1 MAEAR
6 LETAKAD
13 YFMDN
18 DDVASKKADYSMR
31 VVTRMT
37 GLPADTIRT
46 WERRYGAVVPQR
58 TPGGSRR
65 FSSHDVKRL
74 DLLRR
79 ATQRGHRIRDI
90 ADRPLDE
97 LQRLSDGELIESSV
111 DLVGDRETPFARTR
125 EDYFDAIL
133 SFDARRAGE
142 ILSRASALFPSR
154 DFLHHVVLP
163 IMRETGER
171 WERGNLSIAQEH
183 LVSMQVRGVL
193 ESLLRLVSPQRGAPR
208 VLSATPSGHLHE
220 FGALAGA
227 LIAASQ
233 GFDTV
238 YLGVDLPEEDLV
250 LAVKKSGAG
259 LLVLSIVKSGSDEEM
274 NTLAESL
281 DRLADQVTT
290 WVGMSE
296 SHPLVEKVKKA
307 RLIHSYHDFEVAL
320 TQLIR

>member
-1 MAEAR
+1 MN
-6 LETAKAD
+6 
-13 YFMDN
+13 N
-18 DDVASKKADYSMR
+18 DDSASKKADYSMR
-31 VVTRMT
+31 VVTRIT

-46 WERRYGAVVPQR
+46 WERRYGAVVPKR

-65 FSSHDVKRL
+65 FSAQDVKRL

-90 ADRPLDE
+90 ARRSVEDLRK
-97 LQRLSDGELIESSV
+97 LSSGELLEESSV
-111 DLVGDRETPFARTR
+111 NVDSRDAPFAKTR
-125 EDYFDAIL
+125 DDYFDAIQA
-133 SFDARRAGE
+133 FEARRAGD
-142 ILSRASALFPSR
+142 ILTRASALFPTR
-154 DFLHHVVLP
+154 DFLHDVILP

-171 WERGNLSIAQEH
+171 WERGELSIAQEH

-208 VLSATPSGHLHE
+208 VLAATPSGHMHE

-250 LAVKKSGAG
+250 TAVKKSGAG
-259 LLVLSIVKSGSDEEM
+259 LLVLSIVRAGSEKEM
-274 NTLAESL
+274 KELAQSL
-281 DRLADQVTT
+281 NRLGEQVTT
-290 WVGMSE
+290 WVGTSPE
-296 SHPLVEKVKKA
+296 HPIVGLVDGV
-307 RLIHSYHDFEVAL
+307 RFVHSYHDFEVAL